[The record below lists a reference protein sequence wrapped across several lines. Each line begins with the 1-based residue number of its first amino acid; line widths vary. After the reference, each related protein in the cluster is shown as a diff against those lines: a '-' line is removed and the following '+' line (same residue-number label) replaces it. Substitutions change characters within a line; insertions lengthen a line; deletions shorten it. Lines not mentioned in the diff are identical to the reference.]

1 MIAVKI
7 PRKLKVI
14 TGAALLSATMAL
26 AACTSSRELAS
37 SSNLG
42 DQTQSGS
49 SPEPITTTA
58 SPAISPVS
66 AAPVETEPPTTTIVP
81 TTTVPTTTAAPTST
95 IAPTTTVPAT
105 TTTTIP
111 VNIIAVPKAPA
122 PIPEIGGRSGSDTAI
137 VQARLTE
144 LGFWLSGADGQFGLT
159 TKQAIMAFQKYV
171 GLPATGKVD
180 DWTAFMLTDTSEK
193 PHGQSNTG
201 TLVEID
207 KTKQLLFIVVE
218 GRTQWIFNTST
229 GNGEPYEEEDKN
241 TPGEIITGVAM
252 TPEGLFKTTRE
263 RPDGWWEGDLGQIY
277 RPKYFQ
283 GGIAVHGSS
292 SVPNYPASHGCVR
305 LTTQAMDFV
314 WDGGLVPLGTTVWV
328 HT

>member
-7 PRKLKVI
+7 PNKLKVI
-14 TGAALLSATMAL
+14 TAAMLLAATMAL
-26 AACTSSRELAS
+26 SACTSSREFAS
-37 SSNLG
+37 SSNIG
-42 DQTQSGS
+42 DQTQSGPS
-49 SPEPITTTA
+49 AEPITTTA
-58 SPAISPVS
+58 SPATSPVS
-66 AAPVETEPPTTTIVP
+66 VGPVETEPPATTIDSTTTEAPTTTIE
-81 TTTVPTTTAAPTST
+81 
-95 IAPTTTVPAT
+95 PTTTVPAT

-111 VNIIAVPKAPA
+111 VNIIAVPKSPA

-207 KTKQLLFIVVE
+207 KTKQLLFIVVD

-241 TPGEIITGVAM
+241 TPGEVITGVAM

-314 WDGGLVPLGTTVWV
+314 WDSGVVPLGTTVWV